1 MLITILQVN
10 LRLLPI
16 IFHQPFRACLYR
28 KVKTEKP
35 AYALTLTLTV
45 NIMLLSRL
53 RREIGQIY

>member
-28 KVKTEKP
+28 KVKTEKTG
-35 AYALTLTLTV
+35 LCLDV
-45 NIMLLSRL
+45 NFN
-53 RREIGQIY
+53 